1 MNFLQL
7 PECVLVHAS
16 KLSGL
21 QLAIL
26 ADAWTWERQ
35 GKEARRSNDQLAEL
49 FGATTRGVTKAVK
62 VLQELGLV
70 ELHYGANNIRHIKP
84 RTTVHLNDRSPR
96 TTVHLEQPFYA
107 ASNNR
112 STPPEQVFE
121 ASPERPFTLI
131 EHIVEQEVE
140 QKVEQGTPKKKKPEV
155 VLPWDTDTFRE
166 LWDTWK
172 AERRE
177 RRTKAYTAR
186 GEQAALHELYTMAAE
201 DEATA
206 AAIVKQSITK
216 GWQGLFPLKNGKN
229 GKQQLTA
236 DEQADN
242 RRKLANY
249 VKFGTFTPN
258 GSGSV

>member
-1 MNFLQL
+1 MNEGIWIPAEIWALDLPPLHRVFLSR
-7 PECVLVHAS
+7 LVALSKKDGAS
-16 KLSGL
+16 WAG
-21 QLAIL
+21 
-26 ADAWTWERQ
+26 DEF
-35 GKEARRSNDQLAEL
+35 LAEGL
-49 FGATTRGVTKAVK
+49 NCTPQHVRKMRKQLEQSGYIVTEGYGRTRRLTVEVAPAGTSNHRRKQPQAQELQPQAQKLQPQLREVATTVA
-62 VLQELGLV
+62 ESI
-70 ELHYGANNIRHIKP
+70 E
-84 RTTVHLNDRSPR
+84 
-96 TTVHLEQPFYA
+96 E
-107 ASNNR
+107 NR
-112 STPPEQVFE
+112 S
-121 ASPERPFTLI
+121 SI
-131 EHIVEQEVE
+131 EVV
-140 QKVEQGTPKKKKPEV
+140 KKGTPKKKKPEV

-166 LWDTWK
+166 VWDTWK

-229 GKQQLTA
+229 GKPQLTA

-249 VKFGTFTPN
+249 VKYGTFTPN
-258 GSGSV
+258 GSGGV

>member
-35 GKEARRSNDQLAEL
+35 GKEARRSNEQLAEL

-62 VLQELGLV
+62 ALEELGLV

-96 TTVHLEQPFYA
+96 TTVHPERPF
-107 ASNNR
+107 
-112 STPPEQVFE
+112 TPPLNDRSIPPERPFTP
-121 ASPERPFTLI
+121 SPERPFTLI

-140 QKVEQGTPKKKKPEV
+140 QVIEQGAKKKKPEV

-166 LWDTWK
+166 IWDTWK

-186 GEQAALHELYTMAAE
+186 GEQAALHELYTMAAK

-206 AAIVKQSITK
+206 AAIIKQSITK
-216 GWQGLFPLKNGKN
+216 GWQGLFPLKNSKN
-229 GKQQLTA
+229 GKPQLTA
-236 DEQADN
+236 DQQANN
-242 RRKLANY
+242 RRKLENY
-249 VKFGTFTPN
+249 VKYGTVTPN
-258 GSGSV
+258 GS